1 MAFIKDSVADATS
14 LTRLLANS
22 CDGGRK
28 PVEQEG
34 EFAAGSVGENPWSPH
49 LEPYAGRAPGPAGND
64 SVDSRDHRNT

>member
-34 EFAAGSVGENPWSPH
+34 EFAAESEGENPWNQWAKTSGIRT
-49 LEPYAGRAPGPAGND
+49 LGEAQGEGRRAAQ
-64 SVDSRDHRNT
+64 V

>member
-34 EFAAGSVGENPWSPH
+34 EFAAESEGENPWNQWAKTSGIRTSFRN
-49 LEPYAGRAPGPAGND
+49 L
-64 SVDSRDHRNT
+64 SRPR